1 MPTILGGQFSAD
13 GNGRID
19 LSFGSYPSLD
29 VNLNIP
35 NKALKDEPQ
44 TPFPTLLY
52 QQPAGINLNG
62 SLLLQYFRSVT
73 EGANKAGNF
82 GKDEVFQ
89 DYPELPV
96 GQTVTIPDWVVVGP
110 TKPAGVRFPIVNNG
124 VVQGSSFNDVING
137 NQGNSMIFGNAGI
150 DYLRG
155 GRGADDLSGGDDND
169 ILNGNRDDD
178 YVDGE
183 AGNDFLRGGQGN
195 DDLWGGDG
203 DDILIGDIGTDV
215 LTGEAGLDAFVLR
228 ADGEN
233 LAVNEFSA
241 DVIADFVSGDDII
254 LSNGIARNQITLTA
268 ATAIPNIGAADKKD
282 TIIRVG
288 DKILGVVADVE
299 DTSLVFNSFYDIGT
313 ESPLLTVL
321 G

>member
-13 GNGRID
+13 SNGRID

-35 NKALKDEPQ
+35 TKAVKDEPQ
-44 TPFPTLLY
+44 ALFPTLLY

-89 DYPELPV
+89 DYPELPI
-96 GQTVTIPDWVVVGP
+96 GQSVTIPDWVVVGP
-110 TKPAGVRFPIVNNG
+110 TKPAGVRFPNDNNG
-124 VVQGSSFNDVING
+124 SVEGSPFNDVING
-137 NQGNSMIFGNAGI
+137 NKGNSRIEGKGGI

-155 GRGADDLSGGDDND
+155 GQGRDLLFGGDDND

-178 YVDGE
+178 FVEGGF
-183 AGNDFLRGGQGN
+183 GNDFLRGGQGN
-195 DDLWGGDG
+195 DELFGGDG
-203 DDILIGDIGTDV
+203 DDILIGDIGRDV
-215 LTGEAGLDAFVLR
+215 LTGNAGFDAFVLR

-233 LAVNEFSA
+233 LAVNEFTA
-241 DVIADFVSGDDII
+241 DVIMDFFPGDDII

-268 ATAIPNIGAADKKD
+268 DTAISGIGAAAVKD